1 MPDNNNPDLGSRY
14 YRGGSRLDP
23 RGGQGQPNTGNGT
36 NGGKNKYG
44 DKNPYGNGSGDMRP

>member
-23 RGGQGQPNTGNGT
+23 RGGNGQSNTGGGP
-36 NGGKNKYG
+36 GGKNKYG
-44 DKNPYGNGSGDMRP
+44 DKNPYGNGGGGDQRP

>member
-23 RGGQGQPNTGNGT
+23 RGGSGQSNTGSGT

-44 DKNPYGNGSGDMRP
+44 DKNPYGNGGGDMRP

>member
-14 YRGGSRLDP
+14 NNGGSRLDP
-23 RGGQGQPNTGNGT
+23 RGGQGNTGSST

-44 DKNPYGNGSGDMRP
+44 DTKPYGGGKP